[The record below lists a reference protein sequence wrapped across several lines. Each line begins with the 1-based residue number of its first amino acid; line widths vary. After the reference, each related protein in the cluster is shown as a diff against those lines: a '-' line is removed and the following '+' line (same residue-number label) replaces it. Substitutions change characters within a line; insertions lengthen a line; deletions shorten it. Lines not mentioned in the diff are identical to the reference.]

1 MNRLFLH
8 PNIRPAAIFAFALA
22 LHLCGTWTLPLIDRD
37 EPRFSEAS
45 REMLQRGDW
54 ILPTFN
60 NAPRYDKP
68 PLTYWCQMIFY
79 KIFGETDTAARLH
92 SALFTALTA
101 LAVFGFCARLH
112 GERAAWCAALAYT
125 LCLQVM
131 VQAKAAVAD
140 MPMVFFVALAAWAGW
155 ELLAQPSK
163 KWWWI
168 FYGAL
173 ALGFLAKGP
182 VAWLPVGGVLIYAKC
197 KRIHCINGAFKFHL
211 GLPLVLLLVA
221 IWGVPALVK
230 THGEFFSVGIGKH
243 VVERSFVPME
253 GHGGGGALTYL
264 ATLPLY
270 FVAVFASFFP
280 WSLLARKTF
289 LRLKKSRTDSDLY
302 LLCGIAL
309 TFAVFSLVKTKLPH
323 YTLPAFPLLA
333 CLVAPHLAEMKP
345 SLFAKFAAGMT
356 LLNLALAFFAVPI
369 IALSASTASFI
380 KESFVQK
387 SFAAFPPIAENYLL
401 PINQISAEVN
411 LPPQAE
417 FASVD
422 YDEPSQIWY
431 FRRRLQTWHTLL
443 QPGEVAGF
451 MGMPGPRLCVLPA
464 EIAATIPMAG
474 EWETKNFHG
483 KNIANGKNLSLTM
496 LLKR

>member
-1 MNRLFLH
+1 VNRLFLH
-8 PNIRPAAIFAFALA
+8 PNIRLPAIFAFALA

-68 PLTYWCQMIFY
+68 PLTYWCQMVFY
-79 KIFGETDTAARLH
+79 KMFGETDTAARLH
-92 SALFTALTA
+92 SAFFTALTA
-101 LAVFGFCARLH
+101 LVIFGFCRRLH
-112 GERAAWCAALAYT
+112 GERAAWCAALAFT

-140 MPMVFFVALAAWAGW
+140 MPMVFFVTVAAWAGW

-182 VAWLPVGGVLIYAKC
+182 VAWLPIGGILIYAKC
-197 KRIHCINGAFKFHL
+197 KRIHCINGAMKFHL
-211 GLPLVLLLVA
+211 GLPLVLLVVGL
-221 IWGVPALVK
+221 WGVPALVK

-243 VVERSFVPME
+243 VVQRSFSPLE
-253 GHGGGGALTYL
+253 GHGGGGAPAYF

-270 FVAVFASFFP
+270 FVTVFASFFP
-280 WSLLARKTF
+280 WSLLARKTW
-289 LRLKKSRTDSDLY
+289 LRLKAQRTDADLY

-333 CLVAPHLAEMKP
+333 CLVAPRLAEMKP
-345 SLFAKFAAGMT
+345 SLFTKFTVGMT
-356 LLNLALAFFAVPI
+356 ALNLALAFIVFP
-369 IALSASTASFI
+369 L
-380 KESFVQK
+380 
-387 SFAAFPPIAENYLL
+387 AANHYLL
-401 PINQISAEVN
+401 PVRQICAEAN
-411 LPPQAE
+411 LPPQTE

-431 FRRRLQTWHTLL
+431 FRRQLETWHALL
-443 QPGEVAGF
+443 QPGEVAGY
-451 MGMPGPRLCVLPA
+451 MAQPGPRLCVLPT
-464 EIAATIPMAG
+464 ESVSTIPLAG
-474 EWETKNFHG
+474 EWETKTFRG
-483 KNIANGKNLSLTM
+483 KNIANGKTLSLTM
-496 LLKR
+496 LVKR